1 MTVVIPRSKGS
12 LAGLDPDRLRQGQR
26 RLRHLL
32 SSIGEY
38 SPVDQG
44 RRPHIAMRERRSE
57 GRRRV
62 QLAGA
67 CWDASSEQPKDAAKQ
82 PVQVID
88 ISSGGCRFLSSAPM
102 SPGWLLG
109 LEVSEVPGERRPFF
123 VEVTRVSE
131 RSDSERPSFEIRCRT
146 VGEEDV
152 SRERREIDLL
162 RSVCARFES
171 PSRIRIV
178 QVGLGKGAETTF
190 RNLSQEGYVVRK
202 LRSEHRIAQE
212 IAHGETNAVVFPVSV
227 LADGDPPW
235 LAQVVERFPD
245 TALLALAT
253 AGERGF
259 GALVCAPEIDMTLRA
274 PATATDLRLAVECAL
289 CARGLR
295 RAPESLE
302 SPAPKV
308 LITGSPEQ
316 RLRRFETL
324 LVEEGYLVAK
334 CLDRRAVAREARRED
349 FRVLI
354 VCDSHAQGSILRG
367 IEPLRTERA
376 DLIVIAETGGEE
388 KARKA
393 VEAGADL
400 LLAASASRKELV
412 ESLSRACR
420 LHQARLFVR

>member
-1 MTVVIPRSKGS
+1 MTVVIPPSKGS

-82 PVQVID
+82 PVQVVD
-88 ISSGGCRFLSSAPM
+88 ISSGGCRFLSSTPM

-131 RSDSERPSFEIRCRT
+131 RSDSERPLFEIRCRA
-146 VGEEDV
+146 VGEKDIF
-152 SRERREIDLL
+152 RERREIGLL
-162 RSVCARFES
+162 RSLCARFED

-202 LRSEHRIAQE
+202 LRSERRIAQE
-212 IAHGETNAVVFPVSV
+212 VARGETDAIVFPVSV
-227 LADGDPPW
+227 LAGGKPPW
-235 LAQVVERFPD
+235 LARVVERSVGA
-245 TALLALAT
+245 ALIALAT
-253 AGERGF
+253 GERGF
-259 GALVCAPEIDMTLRA
+259 GALVCAPEIDVTLRA
-274 PATATDLRLAVECAL
+274 PAAATDLRLAVERAL

-295 RAPESLE
+295 RAPESME
-302 SPAPKV
+302 SRAPKV

-324 LVEEGYLVAK
+324 LVEEGCLVVK

-354 VCDSHAQGSILRG
+354 VCDSRAQGSTLRG
-367 IEPLRTERA
+367 IEPLRLERG
-376 DLIVIAETGGEE
+376 DLIVIAETDGEE

-400 LLAASASRKELV
+400 LLAASASRKQLV
-412 ESLSRACR
+412 ESLSHACR